1 MTVPEYIEHRGL
13 TVIDSNPRRKCFMP
27 NNNPTKADLED
38 IVDQVQSILEGAYQP
53 ESTREDLAAT
63 VGDALDALA
72 RPEEEDEDE
81 DVDEDDENGD

>member
-1 MTVPEYIEHRGL
+1 
-13 TVIDSNPRRKCFMP
+13 MP